1 MLSVCTHPWEMLS
14 SMLKI
19 RSTYNESVLGKKQY
33 ALCVRACA
41 RTCVCDFSW
50 AEIMC
55 FKLGLAGI
63 HVVKKSNNIGGKF
76 SKHLKIS

>member
-1 MLSVCTHPWEMLS
+1 MHTTVGDAKFYAQDKVNIQRICFRQKTICPVC
-14 SMLKI
+14 
-19 RSTYNESVLGKKQY
+19 V
-33 ALCVRACA
+33 CACA
-41 RTCVCDFSW
+41 RTCVCDFGW